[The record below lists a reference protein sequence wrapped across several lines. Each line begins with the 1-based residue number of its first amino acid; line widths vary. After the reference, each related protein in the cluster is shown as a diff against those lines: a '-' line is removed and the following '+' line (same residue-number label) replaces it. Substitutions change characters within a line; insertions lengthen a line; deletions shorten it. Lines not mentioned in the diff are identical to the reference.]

1 MHTTA
6 VLFFWGGVLDFFLEL
21 LKTYAATKLCVHKHR
36 ITLEDQ
42 GGAKSKI
49 KLAKGLLGV
58 LQHTEWP
65 QNVSVGLGGLD
76 ADRSNE
82 GNFRQTILDVHIEAS
97 KVEVDYEN
105 V

>member
-6 VLFFWGGVLDFFLEL
+6 VLFFGGGGGLDFFLEL

-58 LQHTEWP
+58 LQHTE
-65 QNVSVGLGGLD
+65 
-76 ADRSNE
+76 
-82 GNFRQTILDVHIEAS
+82 
-97 KVEVDYEN
+97 
-105 V
+105 